1 MNRQTTRM
9 WLWLIAAVL
18 CLFLAVNVVFAFQ
31 LVSQSQLLDQRFVEL
46 NDQVAGLR
54 EAAND
59 YTPERLTVLK
69 TKINFA
75 NEIIASDQFRW
86 SKMFSR
92 FETVMPDGVSV
103 RSVLPDYRDRSVK
116 LSGYA
121 RDINAMTQFIDNLL
135 QSPDLDQVFLQNHGD
150 VEIIENGVKRV
161 YTGYSL
167 VIRGAF

>member
-1 MNRQTTRM
+1 MEIKLNLASKPYLNRQTTRM

-69 TKINFA
+69 TKINL
-75 NEIIASDQFRW
+75 NQ
-86 SKMFSR
+86 
-92 FETVMPDGVSV
+92 
-103 RSVLPDYRDRSVK
+103 
-116 LSGYA
+116 
-121 RDINAMTQFIDNLL
+121 
-135 QSPDLDQVFLQNHGD
+135 
-150 VEIIENGVKRV
+150 
-161 YTGYSL
+161 
-167 VIRGAF
+167 